1 MSQLIDLTAGPH
13 RDSRILSDWVK
24 SRPGA
29 AERAGLNN
37 LIVVSSNLDGMREL
51 FQPITSPSGFAVNDR
66 TAMQVSTVYACL
78 TKIAG
83 AVIQLPLNKYRFAQI
98 DGEEAREQL
107 ARDSLWWLVNESPS
121 PAWTAA
127 SWKEWIV
134 RCVALRGDQHTE
146 ILRSRKASNY
156 GDVIGFRIHH
166 PDYVVTRRVGDR
178 LAYDVQDINTWEA
191 YTVDQDDMLHFSGF
205 GFDGLRS
212 ISMIQHAARSGIGN
226 ALAAADYTGRSI
238 GEGAMPQIALS
249 YPNKMGKDQQ
259 ALLRE
264 SFVATYGSGSGARK
278 LPLVLTEGGAV
289 KELSISPVDMQ
300 LLESR
305 RFEREDICQALGVP
319 PVLIGDN
326 DKTSSWG
333 TGIEQITLGFV
344 KYTVKPHLAR
354 WEEELNRKIFR
365 NAGPFLE
372 FDLDEL
378 LRGDSQAQA
387 EAFKSAL
394 GGPGSGDGY
403 MTVNEVRRIKN
414 LKPLPDPDFDK
425 PFKAQRATDTQ
436 NEDQQANATPAGQR
450 KRRSAAVD
458 PK

>member
-1 MSQLIDLTAGPH
+1 MSQLLDLTAQRH
-13 RDSRILSDWVK
+13 ESRILSDWVN

-29 AERAGLNN
+29 AERAGLKN
-37 LIVVSSNLDGMREL
+37 LVVVSSNLDGMRESL
-51 FQPITSPSGFAVNDR
+51 FLPITSPSGFAVNDR

-78 TKIAG
+78 TKISG
-83 AVIQLPLNKYRFAQI
+83 AVIQLPLNKYRFAI
-98 DGEEAREQL
+98 MDGDEAREQL
-107 ARDSLWWLVNESPS
+107 ARDALWWMLNESPS
-121 PAWTAA
+121 PAWTSA

-146 ILRSRKASNY
+146 ILRSRKGSNY
-156 GDVIGFRIHH
+156 GDIIGFKIHH
-166 PDYVVTRRVGDR
+166 PDYVVVRRVADR
-178 LAYDVQDINTWEA
+178 LVYDVQDINTWQA

-205 GFDGLRS
+205 GFDGMRS
-212 ISMIQHAARSGIGN
+212 LSMIQYAARAGIGN
-226 ALAAADYTGRSI
+226 SLAAADYTGRSI

-249 YPNKMGKDQQ
+249 YANKMSKDQQ

-264 SFVATYGSGSGARK
+264 SFVATYGSGTGARK
-278 LPLVLTEGGAV
+278 LPLVLTEGGSANV
-289 KELSISPVDMQ
+289 LSISPVDMQ

-319 PVLIGDN
+319 PVLIGEN

-354 WEEELNRKIFR
+354 WEEELNRKLFR

-378 LRGDSQAQA
+378 LRGDSRAQS
-387 EAFKSAL
+387 EVFTQAL
-394 GGPGSGDGY
+394 GGPGAGDGY
-403 MTVNEVRRIKN
+403 MSVNEVRRIKN
-414 LKPLPDPDFDK
+414 MKPLPDPDFDK
-425 PFKAQRATDTQ
+425 PFKAQRATTT
-436 NEDQQANATPAGQR
+436 NEDQQTNATAARQR
-450 KRRSAAVD
+450 KRRSAASD
-458 PK
+458 SQ